1 MSRRSPMG
9 KNDSSWDALIR
20 NSTRSS
26 FHRLASCSRRCIAF
40 CRPIANHIAAIPP
53 VATGGCMS
61 KKFPEGPNP
70 MNTKWSRWKTILTCA
85 FLSLAIVLCDARAA
99 SALPT
104 GKVMAI
110 PAFARKYGLPCSACH
125 TAWPELNN
133 FGQVFRD
140 NGYQLMNDRDSPIWQ
155 NPSYFP
161 ISFRITPNW
170 HRESTNNQAF
180 DAVPGSGDLGGIGT
194 VTQSGFDLCGMD
206 LWSAGTLYKNISFTI
221 LPSSD
226 PTAVGQFELDNLISE
241 KRMLFLS
248 DNGGFYQ
255 IYHFNDPNDINN
267 FGYGDNQIG
276 VELAGHS
283 ANSYTRYSVAFLS
296 SNEGGVG
303 FTTDVVPG
311 APPSGR
317 SYDVNFA
324 FSQAFNAPGPAGES
338 GFGLE
343 RIGAFA
349 IVGQRPTYYQTA
361 GDGSGPS
368 SAVPLVGLGNKPFYR
383 IGVAGDLSYKNLEL
397 LPLFMYGHDNPYLGI
412 PGLPSTQPLPLGAQA
427 PTFYGGF
434 LEAHYYF
441 NPQNVALARF
451 EQINVGQQ
459 AFSNIGNGS
468 SSNGNITGYTFGYR
482 WYPIMFSRAGV
493 ALDWEYS
500 RIRTI
505 GENPLSGDGSGVV
518 ANPTAAT
525 WSNSIFF
532 GIDFDF

>member
-1 MSRRSPMG
+1 MP
-9 KNDSSWDALIR
+9 
-20 NSTRSS
+20 T
-26 FHRLASCSRRCIAF
+26 
-40 CRPIANHIAAIPP
+40 
-53 VATGGCMS
+53 
-61 KKFPEGPNP
+61 KFREGANP
-70 MNTKWSRWKTILTCA
+70 MNMKWSRWKTALTCA
-85 FLSLAIVLCDARAA
+85 FLLLAIVLCDARAA
-99 SALPT
+99 SALPA

-161 ISFRITPNW
+161 ISFRITPSW
-170 HRESTNNQAF
+170 HRETANNQAI
-180 DAVPGSGDLGGIGT
+180 DSVPGNGDAAGVGN
-194 VTQSGFDLCGMD
+194 VTQSGFDLSGMD
-206 LWSAGTLYKNISFTI
+206 LWSAGTIYKNISFVL

-226 PTAVGQFELDNLISE
+226 PTAVWHFESAFIRFDNLWHSPWLNVKFGRFELDNLISE
-241 KRMLFLS
+241 KRFLFLS
-248 DNGGFYQ
+248 NNGGLYQ
-255 IYHFNDPNDINN
+255 IYHFDNPGSSNN

-283 ANSYTRYSVAFLS
+283 ANSYTRYSVSVLS
-296 SNEGGVG
+296 SNEGGVN

-311 APPSGR
+311 APPSNR
-317 SYDVNFA
+317 TYDVNLA
-324 FSQAFNAPGPAGES
+324 FSQAFNAPGPPGES

-349 IVGQRPTYYQTA
+349 YIGQRPTYYQTL

-383 IGVAGDLSYKNLEL
+383 IGFAADLSYKNLEL
-397 LPLFMYGHDNPYLGI
+397 LPLFMYGHDNAYLGTTALGI
-412 PGLPSTQPLPLGAQA
+412 GSTQPLPAGAQA

-434 LEAHYYF
+434 LEAHYYL

-459 AFSNIGNGS
+459 AFSNIANGS
-468 SSNGNITGYTFGYR
+468 SSNGNITAYSFGYR
-482 WYPIMFSRAGV
+482 WYPIMFSRGGV
-493 ALDWEYS
+493 ALDGEYS
-500 RIRTI
+500 RVRTI
-505 GENPLSGDGSGVV
+505 GEVPLSGDGDGTV
-518 ANPTAAT
+518 ANPFNAV
-525 WSNSIFF
+525 WSSSIYF

>member
-1 MSRRSPMG
+1 
-9 KNDSSWDALIR
+9 
-20 NSTRSS
+20 
-26 FHRLASCSRRCIAF
+26 
-40 CRPIANHIAAIPP
+40 
-53 VATGGCMS
+53 MS
-61 KKFPEGPNP
+61 KKFREGANP
-70 MNTKWSRWKTILTCA
+70 MNKFFSRWKTMLMCA
-85 FLSLAIVLCDARAA
+85 SLLIAIVACDVRTA

-104 GKVMAI
+104 SKVIAI

-161 ISFRITPNW
+161 ISFRITPSW
-170 HRESTNNQAF
+170 HRETANNQVF
-180 DAVPGSGDLGGIGT
+180 DAAGSISGGGIGA
-194 VTQSGFDLCGMD
+194 VTQSGFDLSGMD
-206 LWSAGTLYKNISFTI
+206 LWSAGTIYKNISFVL

-226 PTAVGQFELDNLISE
+226 STAVWHFESAFIRFDNLWHSPWLNVKFGRFELDNLISE
-241 KRMLFLS
+241 KRFLFLS
-248 DNGGFYQ
+248 NNGGIYQ
-255 IYHFNDPNDINN
+255 IYHFNVPGDSNN

-283 ANSYTRYSVAFLS
+283 ANSYTRYSVSVLS
-296 SNEGGVG
+296 SNEGGVN

-311 APPSGR
+311 APPASR
-317 SYDVNFA
+317 SYDVNLA
-324 FSQAFNAPGPAGES
+324 FSQAFNAPGPPGES
-338 GFGLE
+338 GFGQE

-349 IVGQRPTYYQTA
+349 YIGQRPTSFQTL
-361 GDGSGPS
+361 DGQ
-368 SAVPLVGLGNKPFYR
+368 PLVGIDNKPFYR
-383 IGVAGDLSYKNLEL
+383 IGFAADLSYKNLEL

-412 PGLPSTQPLPLGAQA
+412 TPGTSSTLPTLPLGAQA

-459 AFSNIGNGS
+459 SFNNLAAGASG
-468 SSNGNITGYTFGYR
+468 SNGNITAFSFGYR
-482 WYPIMFSRAGV
+482 WYPIMFSRGGV
-493 ALDWEYS
+493 ALDGEYS
-500 RIRTI
+500 RVRTI
-505 GENPLSGDGSGVV
+505 GQEPLSGDGDGTV
-518 ANPTAAT
+518 AVPNAAV
-525 WSNSIFF
+525 WSSSIYF

>member
-1 MSRRSPMG
+1 
-9 KNDSSWDALIR
+9 
-20 NSTRSS
+20 
-26 FHRLASCSRRCIAF
+26 
-40 CRPIANHIAAIPP
+40 
-53 VATGGCMS
+53 MS
-61 KKFPEGPNP
+61 KKFREGANP
-70 MNTKWSRWKTILTCA
+70 MNMNWSRWKTMLTCA
-85 FLSLAIVLCDARAA
+85 FLLIAIMACDLRTA

-104 GKVMAI
+104 SKVIAI

-170 HRESTNNQAF
+170 HRESTTNQQV
-180 DAVPGSGDLGGIGT
+180 DAVPGSGLSDGVGT
-194 VTQSGFDLCGMD
+194 LTQAGFDLSGMD

-226 PTAVGQFELDNLISE
+226 STAVWHFEAAFIRFDNLHGSPWLNVKFGRFELDNLISE

-248 DNGGFYQ
+248 NNGGFYQ
-255 IYHFNDPNDINN
+255 IYHFNDPGDINN

-283 ANSYTRYSVAFLS
+283 ANSYTRYSVSFLS

-343 RIGAFA
+343 RVGAFA
-349 IVGQRPTYYQTA
+349 IVGQRPTYFQT
-361 GDGSGPS
+361 DGPT
-368 SAVPLVGLGNKPFYR
+368 PLVGLGNKPFYR

-397 LPLFMYGHDNPYLGI
+397 LPLFMYGHDNAYLGI
-412 PGLPSTQPLPLGAQA
+412 PGLPSTEPLPAGAQA

-451 EQINVGQQ
+451 EQVNVGQQ
-459 AFSNIGNGS
+459 AFSNIGTGGS
-468 SSNGNITGYTFGYR
+468 SSNGNITALTFGYR

-493 ALDWEYS
+493 ALDWEFS
-500 RIRTI
+500 RVRTI
-505 GENPLSGDGSGVV
+505 GQEPLSGNGTGTVV
-518 ANPTAAT
+518 DPTAAT